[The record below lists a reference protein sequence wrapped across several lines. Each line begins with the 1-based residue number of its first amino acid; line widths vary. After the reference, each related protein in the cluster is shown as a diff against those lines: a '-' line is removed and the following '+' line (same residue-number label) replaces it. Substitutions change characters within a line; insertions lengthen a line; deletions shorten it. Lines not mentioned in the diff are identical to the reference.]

1 MLISQKHLFTIDES
15 IHYLNCAYMAPI
27 LKEAELVSQ
36 NAIKKQRN
44 PHTFFPNDF
53 FNTTSEIKNEFSK
66 IIASHPQE
74 IAIMPSTSY
83 GFASAL
89 NNIKSNRK
97 KAITI
102 GNEFPSG
109 YFALQKWSTINQN
122 KLMVIKQDD
131 LSPSEWNNKIIES
144 IDENTSVVLL
154 SSVHW
159 MNGIKLNLKEIGEK
173 CKKNGVFFIVDGTQS
188 VGAIPINVKK
198 LQIDVLICAA
208 YKWLFGPYSMALGYF
223 SEKFN
228 NGSPIE
234 ESWMNRSNAK
244 NFSSLTDYESN
255 YMPSANRYNVGQT
268 SNFILSPIMLSGL
281 KQLNKW
287 GIENISEYC
296 NNLYSYLKELC
307 ESKDVKFGD
316 SIDTSNHLFSLGF
329 SKDVDSKKMKEKL
342 EQNNIFVSLR
352 GDYIRVSLNV
362 FNEKKDIEKLA
373 HVLS

>member
-15 IHYLNCAYMAPI
+15 IHYLNCAYMGPI
-27 LKEAELVSQ
+27 LKEAELASQ

-173 CKKNGVFFIVDGTQS
+173 CKK
-188 VGAIPINVKK
+188 
-198 LQIDVLICAA
+198 
-208 YKWLFGPYSMALGYF
+208 KWCFL
-223 SEKFN
+223 
-228 NGSPIE
+228 
-234 ESWMNRSNAK
+234 
-244 NFSSLTDYESN
+244 
-255 YMPSANRYNVGQT
+255 
-268 SNFILSPIMLSGL
+268 
-281 KQLNKW
+281 
-287 GIENISEYC
+287 YC
-296 NNLYSYLKELC
+296 
-307 ESKDVKFGD
+307 
-316 SIDTSNHLFSLGF
+316 
-329 SKDVDSKKMKEKL
+329 
-342 EQNNIFVSLR
+342 
-352 GDYIRVSLNV
+352 
-362 FNEKKDIEKLA
+362 
-373 HVLS
+373 

>member
-27 LKEAELVSQ
+27 LKEAELASQ

-44 PHTFFPNDF
+44 PHTFSPNDF
-53 FNTTSEIKNEFSK
+53 FNITTEIKNEFSK
-66 IIASHPQE
+66 IIASHPQQ

-89 NNIKSNRK
+89 NNIKSTRH

-102 GNEFPSG
+102 ENEFPSG
-109 YFALQKWSTINQN
+109 YFALEKWSNNNQNELLVINQDN
-122 KLMVIKQDD
+122 
-131 LSPSEWNNKIIES
+131 LSPNEWNKKIIES
-144 IDENTSVVLL
+144 IDETISIVLL

-188 VGAIPINVKK
+188 VGAELINVKE

-228 NGSPIE
+228 QGNPIE

-244 NFSSLTDYESN
+244 NFSSLTEYDNN

-268 SNFILSPIMLSGL
+268 SNFILSPIMLTGL

-287 GIENISEYC
+287 GVENISEYC

-307 ESKDVKFGD
+307 ENKDIKFGD

-352 GDYIRVSLNV
+352 GEYIRVSLNV
-362 FNEKKDIEKLA
+362 FNEKKDVEKLA
-373 HVLS
+373 NVLS